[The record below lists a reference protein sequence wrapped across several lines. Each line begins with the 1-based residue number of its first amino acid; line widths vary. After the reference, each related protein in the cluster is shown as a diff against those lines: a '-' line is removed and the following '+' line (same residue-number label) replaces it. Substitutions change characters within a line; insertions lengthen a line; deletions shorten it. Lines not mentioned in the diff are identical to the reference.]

1 VNQFLAEIMTFESAV
16 IIKNML
22 IFLLGLSFGVLLIG
36 ITVSYAWTKSYVTN
50 YLKNDILLLA
60 HEDEIY
66 FRKPKSIREA
76 IDMWF
81 YYVFYT
87 ISNKKSCIL
96 YKNESRSRRVFLI
109 VMPTIIFTLILGA
122 LFSFSV
128 IYPTESLH
136 P

>member
-1 VNQFLAEIMTFESAV
+1 VNQFLAEIMTFKSAV
-16 IIKNML
+16 IIKNVL

-66 FRKPKSIREA
+66 LRKPKSIREA

-109 VMPTIIFTLILGA
+109 VMPAIIFTLILGA

-128 IYPTESLH
+128 IYPIESLH